1 MATYRSVYITF
12 WSDTKVCD
20 DFTPEDKY
28 FMLYCLTNKYTNL
41 CGCYEISKKQMSL
54 DLGYNIETIDKLLER
69 FSKIHNIIFYNNQNK
84 EIYIKNWY
92 KYNWTSSSKLDK
104 PLLEEIKKIKTD
116 IFKKEIADVYNARDT
131 VSIPYIYPMDI
142 EQIPY
147 GYNCTVTV
155 SDTESV
161 IDSDINK
168 LKIDKEQKEIIKYY
182 EENIGLI
189 TPVTAELLLDYLKD
203 MDFKLILEAIKIATL
218 ANKRNGRY
226 INGIL
231 KDWNNKGYK
240 NLLDLENE
248 KQEKKTKKEKTK
260 QQNQYEQRKYTE
272 NELNKLYANSN

>member
-1 MATYRSVYITF
+1 MATYRSIYITF

-69 FSKIHNIIFYNNQNK
+69 FSKIHNIIFYNNENK

-116 IFKKEIADVYNARDT
+116 SFKVSIANVYNNRDT
-131 VSIPYIYPMDI
+131 VSIPYTYHI
-142 EQIPY
+142 ETNQIPY
-147 GYNCTVTV
+147 RYNCTATV

-161 IDSDINK
+161 IISDSNK
-168 LKIDKEQKEIIKYY
+168 LKIEKEQKEIIKYY
-182 EENIGLI
+182 EENVGLI
-189 TPVTAELLLDYLKD
+189 TPATAELLLDYLKD
-203 MDFKLILEAIKIATL
+203 MNYELIIEAIKIATL

-231 KDWNNKGYK
+231 RDWNKKGYK
-240 NLLDLENE
+240 TLLDLENE
-248 KQEKKTKKEKTK
+248 KQEKEEKEKNTK
-260 QQNQYEQRKYTE
+260 IDIEERNREFLKKVSEKNDTE
-272 NELNKLYANSN
+272 